1 MALHR
6 SAATTAVRRRP
17 KRSAGHRAGPVTTTH
32 VHPDAWQVAME
43 LADRDRR
50 RIEVVSV
57 DEVIVHN
64 RPVGVWP

>member
-1 MALHR
+1 MAVHR

-17 KRSAGHRAGPVTTTH
+17 RRSPRPRPGPVTTTL

-43 LADRDRR
+43 LAGRDRR

-64 RPVGVWP
+64 RPVGLWP